1 MSNVL
6 ARAAV
11 VSFVAESPA
20 IAITETLLPINRE
33 ETEEI
38 LEKIAAVRLDAILVP
53 LKTLMSPDDIQK
65 DLLPW
70 LAWAL
75 DTLEWRSDYPDAQ
88 ARLAILASINVHN
101 ILGTP
106 AAVIKGLELI
116 GFLDVVV
123 IEFNHYLDGTWDL
136 DGSMLMNGAYHFD
149 VQLGDVSNL
158 PPQVISEILRVIGT
172 FKNERSRLRNL
183 LISALV
189 LDGTWILDNSNNLHG
204 GFV

>member
-149 VQLGDVSNL
+149 VQLGDISNL
-158 PPQVISEILRVIGT
+158 PPQVISKILRVIGT